1 MKTFKNTSFTK
12 RDYECTN
19 VIACQ
24 GDVAPAGTW
33 AECDESILAG
43 LKPLW
48 IIAGVQFFGHM

>member
-12 RDYECTN
+12 RDYECAN

-24 GDVAPAGTW
+24 GENAPEGTW
-33 AECDESILAG
+33 VECEESFLVG

-48 IIAGVQFFGHM
+48 IIAGVRFFGHL